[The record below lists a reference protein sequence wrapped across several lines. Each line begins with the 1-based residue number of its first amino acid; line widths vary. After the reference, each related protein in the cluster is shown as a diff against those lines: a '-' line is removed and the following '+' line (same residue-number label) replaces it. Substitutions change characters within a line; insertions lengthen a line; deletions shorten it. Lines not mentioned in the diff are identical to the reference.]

1 MESINVAEV
10 LLEAGDT
17 DSRAHTRFQ
26 VYAEYFV
33 NLLSLPFI
41 RLSHWGMREVRVGR
55 VNSYQG
61 VVGETGGGYYV
72 IDFLNCA
79 FVFCSLMSCLFF

>member
-1 MESINVAEV
+1 MAGV

-33 NLLSLPFI
+33 NLLSSPFI

-55 VNSYQG
+55 VNSY
-61 VVGETGGGYYV
+61 
-72 IDFLNCA
+72 
-79 FVFCSLMSCLFF
+79 